1 MSAPLFRTNDV
12 IAAIVEEL
20 QAQGVVFES
29 SQTTKVTWTWNFEG
43 ALKDAQKF
51 LEVLKKFMCVE
62 APTAAAGSLIHA
74 PVSQVQSKKF
84 TSGQVRIDST
94 GVCIWMKRAFA

>member
-1 MSAPLFRTNDV
+1 MSAPLFCTNDV

-29 SQTTKVTWTWNFEG
+29 SKTTKVMWSWNFEG

-51 LEVLKKFMCVE
+51 LSVLKKFMSVGV
-62 APTAAAGSLIHA
+62 PTDAVGSLIHA
-74 PVSQVQSKKF
+74 PVSQVKSQKF